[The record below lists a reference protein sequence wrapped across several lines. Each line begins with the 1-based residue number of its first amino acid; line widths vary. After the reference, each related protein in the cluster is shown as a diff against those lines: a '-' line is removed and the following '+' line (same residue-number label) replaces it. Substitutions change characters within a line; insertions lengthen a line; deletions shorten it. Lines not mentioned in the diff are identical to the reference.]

1 MFSFAT
7 YFIDNTMMMNIAIFI
22 FFPEEH
28 NLVEKKPFKIYCRRR
43 KFILVIII
51 SNLLNNKSV
60 LHIFGKKAIK
70 NL

>member
-28 NLVEKKPFKIYCRRR
+28 NLVEKKRS
-43 KFILVIII
+43 KFTAAEE
-51 SNLLNNKSV
+51 SW
-60 LHIFGKKAIK
+60 F
-70 NL
+70 